1 MRTGVRVQADSPAM
15 TTTPKDID
23 RGTNTVAPILL
34 NVLDAARLL
43 GVGRTTIYELIAR
56 GKLEVVH
63 IGRAARI
70 PASSIDRFVDEL
82 RGR

>member
-1 MRTGVRVQADSPAM
+1 M

-23 RGTNTVAPILL
+23 SGTTVAPILL

-43 GVGRTTIYELIAR
+43 RVGRTTIYELIAR